1 MAGRISVNLARHQG
15 VLDQLLLDCDERGQ
29 FVEVAGISPGKVKNP
44 VATER
49 LMRYWTRGAGAVKIG
64 WGTDGSMR
72 RCIFLLRKYF
82 PKNPG
87 GLCANLHHRATGEW
101 PTEHGKAG
109 IPS

>member
-1 MAGRISVNLARHQG
+1 MAGRISVDLARRQG
-15 VLDQLLLDCDERGQ
+15 AADLGCVDCDQ
-29 FVEVAGISPGKVKNP
+29 FVEVAGVSAGEIKNP
-44 VATER
+44 RGTQR
-49 LMRYWTRGAGAVKIG
+49 LMEYWTHGPGAAKIV